1 MDCFDK
7 VTKKMKSYEWAPGA
21 VFTAHLSLFRK
32 SVNYGRKKFYNIG
45 PGTIK
50 LFMVVIISESL

>member
-1 MDCFDK
+1 
-7 VTKKMKSYEWAPGA
+7 MKSYEWAPGA